1 MNLNNKI
8 KFFKLLLTHK
18 VENKIFDNNQN
29 KLVFRKKKY
38 EKFKKFF
45 NCFNFLFLKN
55 NFNLCE
61 FNSFKS
67 EYLIIR
73 WILLKAGKLLKN
85 KSFLLI
91 FHNQICLKNPK
102 TSGSEF
108 SKFLIKKNLK
118 KGIIKNPHIFSI
130 YGQNLVLCQN
140 EIKFFRFFFRI
151 FKKNKFE

>member
-1 MNLNNKI
+1 MNLNDKI
-8 KFFKLLLTHK
+8 KFFKVLLTHK
-18 VENKIFDNNQN
+18 IENKIFDNNQN

-45 NCFNFLFLKN
+45 NCLNFLFLKN

-61 FNSFKS
+61 FNSFKP

-73 WILLKAGKLLKN
+73 WILLKARKLLKN

-91 FHNQICLKNPK
+91 FQNQICLKNPK
-102 TSGSEF
+102 TSCSEF

-130 YGQNLVLCQN
+130 PGQNLVLCQN

-151 FKKNKFE
+151 FKKNKFK